1 MRSTRRGFGRRALSF
16 GLAIFCAIT
25 LMSVGFAAWVL
36 SNNASLDSTGG
47 IKTETITDKSVNI
60 VITNADE
67 NKVLYDSVEDG
78 VGTGKQNL
86 VFGHLPA
93 DNDDAKIGYIQTD
106 GEDGKADNEDLF
118 FTVKGT
124 ADNIDKIGE
133 LRFEVRVPDS
143 LIKAAGL
150 KIVGYDDESNPIWAY
165 DPAQAF
171 IRLPSFAKDSKGNAI
186 PYITGKY
193 TTDTDGNIAN
203 YEFPAKTDSW
213 AGDMTEDASW
223 LDPSVLLTDGAGTAT
238 TTDRD
243 GNVYTIKYVTDNHE
257 KLEFE
262 LTINFQ
268 WGARYLGM
276 NPNYFYDVEER
287 GSIGMDKLVTVAPH
301 TYTTADMN
309 MVNYDLLL
317 LQAVVNGLELE
328 DYLTANTVSESEVYK
343 ATGIVLETDQTLEEY
358 INENPDGIKAK
369 LAVLQENIETAIAHL
384 GVGSNPKAPVYAF
397 WIYADVKQFAVVQ
410 LCTPRQPYKRPL
422 CVKELAP
429 QVTGGLLQI

>member
-60 VITNADE
+60 VITNADK
-67 NKVLYDSVEDG
+67 NKQLFDSVDENG
-78 VGTGKQNL
+78 LGTGPQNL
-86 VFGHLPA
+86 VFGHLPV
-93 DNDDAKIGYIQTD
+93 DHPDAIKGYIQTD
-106 GEDGKADNEDLF
+106 GEEGSALNEDLF

-133 LRFEVRVPDS
+133 LHFQVRVPDS
-143 LIKAAGL
+143 LLTAAGL
-150 KIVGYDDESNPIWAY
+150 SRVGDTWSY
-165 DPAQAF
+165 DPAKAF
-171 IRLPSFAKDSKGNAI
+171 IRLPSFARDSEGNQI
-186 PYITGKY
+186 PYITGALTAPDGEGKVKY
-193 TTDTDGNIAN
+193 EYGWDG
-203 YEFPAKTDSW
+203 TS
-213 AGDMTEDASW
+213 MTEDFLW
-223 LDPSVLLTDGAGTAT
+223 INPSELLSRNEGTFV
-238 TTDRD
+238 DER
-243 GNVYTIKYVTDNHE
+243 GNEYTIKYVSGRTD

-262 LTINFQ
+262 LTIKFE

-287 GSIGMDKLVTVAPH
+287 KLGEHDQLTSATDVPNK
-301 TYTTADMN
+301 YTTADMN

-328 DYLTANTVSESEVYK
+328 DYLTENTVSGSEVYK
-343 ATGIVLETDQTLEEY
+343 ATGIALETDQTLEAY
-358 INENPDGIKAK
+358 INANPDGIKAK
-369 LAVLQENIETAIAHL
+369 LALLQENIETAIAHL

-397 WIYADVKQFAVVQ
+397 WIYADVK
-410 LCTPRQPYKRPL
+410 
-422 CVKELAP
+422 
-429 QVTGGLLQI
+429 

>member
-243 GNVYTIKYVTDNHE
+243 GNVYTIKYVTDKTD
-257 KLEFE
+257 KLQFE
-262 LTINFQ
+262 LEIKFE

-276 NPNYFYDVEER
+276 NPNYFYDVDER
-287 GSIGMDKLVTVAPH
+287 ENIGMDKLATVAPH
-301 TYTTADMN
+301 TYTTEN
-309 MVNYDLLL
+309 MDLVNYDLLL
-317 LQAVVNGLELE
+317 LQAVINGLELE
-328 DYLTANTVSESEVYK
+328 DYLAATDAGSGVVYED
-343 ATGIVLETDQTLEEY
+343 TGITLAQDQTLEAY
-358 INENPDGIKAK
+358 IASSPDGIKTQLGK
-369 LAVLQENIETAIAHL
+369 LQKNLEIAIANL
-384 GVGSNPKAPVYAF
+384 GVGSNPKAPVYTF
-397 WIYADVKQFAVVQ
+397 WIYADVK
-410 LCTPRQPYKRPL
+410 
-422 CVKELAP
+422 
-429 QVTGGLLQI
+429 

>member
-60 VITNADE
+60 VITNADK
-67 NKVLYDSVEDG
+67 NKQLFDSVDESG
-78 VGTGKQNL
+78 VGTGPQNL
-86 VFGHLPA
+86 VFGHLPV
-93 DNDDAKIGYIQTD
+93 DNPNATKGFIQTD
-106 GEDGKADNEDLF
+106 GEEGSALNEDLF

-124 ADNIDKIGE
+124 VDNIDKIGE
-133 LRFEVRVPDS
+133 LHFQVRVPDS
-143 LIKAAGL
+143 LLAAAGL
-150 KIVGYDDESNPIWAY
+150 SKYADTWSY
-165 DPAQAF
+165 DPAKAF
-171 IRLPSFAKDSKGNAI
+171 IRLPSFARDSLGNQI
-186 PYITGKY
+186 PYITGAL
-193 TTDTDGNIAN
+193 TTPDGEGKVK
-203 YEFPAKTDSW
+203 YEFPAKIDNWTG
-213 AGDMTEDASW
+213 AMTQDVLWE
-223 LDPSVLLTDGAGTAT
+223 DPSALLTAGTAT
-238 TTDRD
+238 IKDLD
-243 GNVYTIKYVTDNHE
+243 GNEYTIKYVSGRTD

-262 LTINFQ
+262 LTIKFE

-287 GSIGMDKLVTVAPH
+287 ELGKHDQLTSATDVPNK
-301 TYTTADMN
+301 YTTADMN

-328 DYLTANTVSESEVYK
+328 DYLTANTVSGSEVYK
-343 ATGIVLETDQTLEEY
+343 ATNIVLETDQTLEAY
-358 INENPDGIKAK
+358 INANPDGIKAK

-397 WIYADVKQFAVVQ
+397 WIYADVK
-410 LCTPRQPYKRPL
+410 
-422 CVKELAP
+422 
-429 QVTGGLLQI
+429 

>member
-47 IKTETITDKSVNI
+47 IKTETITDKSVNL
-60 VITNADE
+60 VITNADK
-67 NKVLYDSVEDG
+67 NKVLYDSVDDNKQG
-78 VGTGKQNL
+78 IGDPQNL

-93 DNDDAKIGYIQTD
+93 DNGDAKIGFIQTD
-106 GEDGKADNEDLF
+106 GEDGKALNEDLS

-124 ADNIDKIGE
+124 ADNIDKIGD
-133 LRFEVRVPDS
+133 LHFEVRVPDS
-143 LIKAAGL
+143 LLTAAGL
-150 KIVGYDDESNPIWAY
+150 SRVGDTWSY
-165 DPAQAF
+165 DPAKAF
-171 IRLPSFAKDSKGNAI
+171 IRLPSFARDSEGNQI
-186 PYITGKY
+186 PYITGAY
-193 TTDTDGNIAN
+193 TTDGDGNIN
-203 YEFPAKTDSW
+203 YEYGWDGSK
-213 AGDMTEDASW
+213 MTEDVLW
-223 LDPSVLLTDGAGTAT
+223 VDPSDLLTKGQQEISDL
-238 TTDRD
+238 D
-243 GNVYTIKYVTDNHE
+243 GNKYTIKYVTDRTD

-317 LQAVVNGLELE
+317 LQAVVNDLELE
-328 DYLTANTVSESEVYK
+328 DYLTENTVSESEVYK
-343 ATGIVLETDQTLEEY
+343 ATNIVLAEGQTLEDY
-358 INENPDGIKAK
+358 IKSNPDGIKAK
-369 LAVLQENIETAIAHL
+369 LAILQENIETAIAHL

-397 WIYADVKQFAVVQ
+397 WIYADVK
-410 LCTPRQPYKRPL
+410 
-422 CVKELAP
+422 
-429 QVTGGLLQI
+429 

>member
-60 VITNADE
+60 VITNADK
-67 NKVLYDSVEDG
+67 NKVLYDSVDDNKQG
-78 VGTGKQNL
+78 IGDPQNL
-86 VFGHLPA
+86 VFGHLSA
-93 DNDDAKIGYIQTD
+93 DNGDAKIGFIQTD
-106 GEDGKADNEDLF
+106 GEDGKALNEDLS

-124 ADNIDKIGE
+124 ADNIDKIGD
-133 LRFEVRVPDS
+133 LHFEVRVPDS
-143 LIKAAGL
+143 LLTAAGL
-150 KIVGYDDESNPIWAY
+150 SRVGDTWSY
-165 DPAQAF
+165 DPAKAF
-171 IRLPSFAKDSKGNAI
+171 IRLPSFAKDSEGHQI
-186 PYITGKY
+186 PYITGAY
-193 TTDTDGNIAN
+193 TTDGEGNIS
-203 YEFPAKTDSW
+203 YEFPAKTDNW
-213 AGDMTEDASW
+213 TGDMTDDFRW
-223 LDPSVLLTDGAGTAT
+223 LDPSKLLSEDKGTVIDG
-238 TTDRD
+238 R
-243 GNVYTIKYVTDNHE
+243 GNEYTIKYVTDSTD

-262 LTINFQ
+262 LEIKFE

-397 WIYADVKQFAVVQ
+397 WIYADVK
-410 LCTPRQPYKRPL
+410 
-422 CVKELAP
+422 
-429 QVTGGLLQI
+429 

>member
-60 VITNADE
+60 VITNADK
-67 NKVLYDSVEDG
+67 NKVLYDSVDDNKQG
-78 VGTGKQNL
+78 IGDPQNL
-86 VFGHLPA
+86 VFGHLSA
-93 DNDDAKIGYIQTD
+93 DNGDAKIGFIQTD
-106 GEDGKADNEDLF
+106 GEDGKALNEDLS

-124 ADNIDKIGE
+124 ADNIDKIGD
-133 LRFEVRVPDS
+133 LHFEVRVPDS
-143 LIKAAGL
+143 LLTAAGL
-150 KIVGYDDESNPIWAY
+150 SRVGDTWSY
-165 DPAQAF
+165 DPAKAF
-171 IRLPSFAKDSKGNAI
+171 IRLPSFAKDSEGHQI
-186 PYITGKY
+186 PYITGAY
-193 TTDTDGNIAN
+193 TTDGEGNIS
-203 YEFPAKTDSW
+203 YEFPAKTDNW
-213 AGDMTEDASW
+213 TGDMTEDASW
-223 LDPSVLLTDGAGTAT
+223 LDPSALLTTGAGTAT

-343 ATGIVLETDQTLEEY
+343 ATNIVLETDQTLEEY
-358 INENPDGIKAK
+358 IASNPNGIKAK

-397 WIYADVKQFAVVQ
+397 WIYADVK
-410 LCTPRQPYKRPL
+410 
-422 CVKELAP
+422 
-429 QVTGGLLQI
+429 

>member
-36 SNNASLDSTGG
+36 SNNANIDSTGG

-60 VITNADE
+60 VITNADK
-67 NKVLYDSVEDG
+67 NKQLFDSVDESG
-78 VGTGKQNL
+78 VGTGPQNL
-86 VFGHLPA
+86 VFGHLPV
-93 DNDDAKIGYIQTD
+93 DNPDANKGFIQTD
-106 GEDGKADNEDLF
+106 GEEGSALNEDLF

-124 ADNIDKIGE
+124 VDNIDKIGE
-133 LRFEVRVPDS
+133 LHFQVRVPDS
-143 LIKAAGL
+143 LLTAAGL
-150 KIVGYDDESNPIWAY
+150 SRVGDTWSY
-165 DPAQAF
+165 DPAKAF
-171 IRLPSFAKDSKGNAI
+171 IRLPSFARDSEGNQI
-186 PYITGKY
+186 PYITGAY
-193 TTDTDGNIAN
+193 TTDGDGNIN
-203 YEFPAKTDSW
+203 YEYGWDGSK
-213 AGDMTEDASW
+213 MTEDVLW
-223 LDPSVLLTDGAGTAT
+223 VDPSDLLTKGQQEISDL
-238 TTDRD
+238 D
-243 GNVYTIKYVTDNHE
+243 GNKYTIKYVTDRTD

-317 LQAVVNGLELE
+317 LQAVVNDLELE
-328 DYLTANTVSESEVYK
+328 DYLTENTVSESEVYK
-343 ATGIVLETDQTLEEY
+343 ATNIVLAEGQTLEDY
-358 INENPDGIKAK
+358 IKSNPDGIKAK
-369 LAVLQENIETAIAHL
+369 LAILQENIETAIAHL

-397 WIYADVKQFAVVQ
+397 WIYADVK
-410 LCTPRQPYKRPL
+410 
-422 CVKELAP
+422 
-429 QVTGGLLQI
+429 

>member
-60 VITNADE
+60 VITNADN
-67 NKVLYDSVEDG
+67 NKQLFDSVDESG
-78 VGTGKQNL
+78 VGTGPQNL
-86 VFGHLPA
+86 VFGHLPV
-93 DNDDAKIGYIQTD
+93 DHPDANKGFIQTD
-106 GEDGKADNEDLF
+106 GEEGSALNEDLF
-118 FTVKGT
+118 FTVKGNV
-124 ADNIDKIGE
+124 DNIDKIGE
-133 LRFEVRVPDS
+133 LHFQVRVPDS
-143 LIKAAGL
+143 LLTAAGL
-150 KIVGYDDESNPIWAY
+150 SRVGDTWSY
-165 DPAQAF
+165 DPAKAF
-171 IRLPSFAKDSKGNAI
+171 IRLPSFAKDSEGHKI
-186 PYITGKY
+186 PYITGAY
-193 TTDTDGNIAN
+193 TTDGEGNIS
-203 YEFPAKTDSW
+203 YEFPSKTDNW
-213 AGDMTEDASW
+213 TGDMTEDASW
-223 LDPSVLLTDGAGTAT
+223 LDPSALLTTGAGTAT

-328 DYLTANTVSESEVYK
+328 DYLTAKTVSESEVYK
-343 ATGIVLETDQTLEEY
+343 DTGIVLETDQTLEEY

-397 WIYADVKQFAVVQ
+397 WIYADVK
-410 LCTPRQPYKRPL
+410 
-422 CVKELAP
+422 
-429 QVTGGLLQI
+429 